1 MTGTPEQLIRI
12 CALHEARLEGER
24 ALARRERRRD
34 TLRDALFAAL
44 PLMAVATVIGFY
56 VL

>member
-24 ALARRERRRD
+24 ALARRARRRD

-44 PLMAVATVIGFY
+44 PLMGVATVIGFY